1 MPALSFLYERMFL
14 IRAFEERML
23 ELFQEGKLFGTTHTY
38 LGQEAIA
45 VAAMAHLTAD
55 DVVFASHRCHGHY
68 LARFDDPEGLLAE
81 LTGRSGGVC
90 GGRGGSQ
97 HLCRDSFFSNGIQG
111 GYMPI
116 ATGMALAEKRGGGP
130 GIVVAFIGDGTLGEG
145 AVYESFN
152 LASLLE
158 VPLLVV
164 IEDNGYAQTTPVALN
179 LAGSMRMRAEAF
191 GIATGEC
198 DGNDVEQLVPVFR
211 DAVDGVRTSG
221 RPRVQ
226 LVHTYRLGP
235 HSKGDDHR
243 PSEELEPW
251 RARDPLRI
259 ARARLPD
266 EMCREIEQ
274 AVRTRLAQCEAMVEE
289 MPFARPINGLSEAR
303 ADALC

>member
-1 MPALSFLYERMFL
+1 MPSMSSLYEQMFL

-23 ELFQEGKLFGTTHTY
+23 ELFQDGKLFGTTHTY
-38 LGQEAIA
+38 SGQEAVA
-45 VAAMAHLTAD
+45 VAVMANLATD
-55 DVVFASHRCHGHY
+55 DVVFSSHRCHGHY

-81 LTGRSGGVC
+81 LTGKSGGVC

-97 HLCRDSFFSNGIQG
+97 HLCHDSFFSNGIQG

-116 ATGMALAEKRGGGP
+116 ATGMALAEKRSGGR

-164 IEDNGYAQTTPVALN
+164 LEDNGYAQTTPVHLN
-179 LAGSMRMRAEAF
+179 LAGSMRQRAEAF
-191 GIATGEC
+191 GIETGES
-198 DGNDVEQLVPVFR
+198 DGNDVEQLLPVFQE
-211 DAVDGVRTSG
+211 AVERVRRGG
-221 RPRVQ
+221 RPWVQ

-243 PSEELEPW
+243 PLDEIEAW
-251 RARDPLRI
+251 RAKDPLRI
-259 ARARLPD
+259 ARARLSK
-266 EMCREIEQ
+266 EAGRRIET
-274 AVRTRLAQCEAMVEE
+274 AVLDRLTQCEARVKEMPPARLVEE
-289 MPFARPINGLSEAR
+289 
-303 ADALC
+303 